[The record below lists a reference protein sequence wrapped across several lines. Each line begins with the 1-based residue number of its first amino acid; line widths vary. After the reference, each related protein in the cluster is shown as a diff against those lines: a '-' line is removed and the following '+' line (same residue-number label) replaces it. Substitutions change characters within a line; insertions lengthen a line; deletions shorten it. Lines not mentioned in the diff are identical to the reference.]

1 MIENDTTYQIKC
13 YFCTQQFKRS
23 KPKATI
29 GKSCGVMSH
38 LLNKDFQIHHIGQM
52 HHIGLMD
59 HISLIDYIDYVDLI
73 DCIGLMNHIFHIDT
87 ISRILIVYTLVIA
100 QIEFL

>member
-1 MIENDTTYQIKC
+1 MIQRIKESVT
-13 YFCTQQFKRS
+13 FALNNFKYC

-29 GKSCGVMSH
+29 GKPSGVMSH
-38 LLNKDFQIHHIGQM
+38 LLNKDFQIHHIDQM
-52 HHIGLMD
+52 HHIGLID
-59 HISLIDYIDYVDLI
+59 HIL
-73 DCIGLMNHIFHIDT
+73 HIDT

>member
-1 MIENDTTYQIKC
+1 MIKNDTTYQIKC

-38 LLNKDFQIHHIGQM
+38 LLNKDFQIHHIDQM

-59 HISLIDYIDYVDLI
+59 HISLIDYIDFIDYVDLI
-73 DCIGLMNHIFHIDT
+73 DYIGLKIIFF
-87 ISRILIVYTLVIA
+87 ILI
-100 QIEFL
+100 